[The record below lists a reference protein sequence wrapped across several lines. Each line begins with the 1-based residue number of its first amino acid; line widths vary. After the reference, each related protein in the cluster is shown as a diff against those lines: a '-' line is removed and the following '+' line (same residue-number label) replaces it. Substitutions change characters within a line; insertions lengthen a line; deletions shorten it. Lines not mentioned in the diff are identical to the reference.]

1 MRLHVFEFEDQ
12 AWFPCVIRNAMMDY
26 LQFVFDKI
34 NIYKP
39 ATGILSKMM
48 DKLKGNQIMD
58 LCSGSGGDM
67 VQLHKQLETNT
78 NQEIHISLSDR
89 FPNTEAYKEI
99 EHNSNGHITYIGTSL
114 EATDY
119 VSEHESIRTIFSAFH
134 HFKPEYAQKVIE
146 NAIQSNAPIA
156 IFDGGTKHLLFFLSM
171 LIVHPLALFIVTPFI
186 GHFSLS
192 RLFFTYIIP
201 LIPLCT
207 MWDGSVSILRLY
219 TTKEMEKII
228 YKAGI
233 GNYYWEV
240 GSKKTCFG
248 LKMNYMIGIPNAGN
262 SDKI

>member
-12 AWFPCVIRNAMMDY
+12 AWFPSTIRNAMMDY

-39 ATGILSKMM
+39 ATLILTKMM
-48 DKLKGNQIMD
+48 DRLNAHQIMD

-67 VQLHKQLETNT
+67 LILHKQLETNS
-78 NQEIHISLSDR
+78 NQEILISLSDK
-89 FPNTEAYKEI
+89 FPNTEVYKVI
-99 EHNSNGHITYIGTSL
+99 EHKSNGHITYIGKSV

-119 VSEHESIRTIFSAFH
+119 VSEHKSIRTIFSAFH
-134 HFKPEYAQKVIE
+134 HFKPEYAQKVLE

-186 GHFSLS
+186 RPFSLS

-207 MWDGSVSILRLY
+207 MWDGSISILRLY
-219 TTKEMEKII
+219 TTKDMEKII
-228 YKAGI
+228 YKSGI

-248 LKMNYMIGIPNAGN
+248 LKMNYLIGIPNAKN
-262 SDKI
+262 SDNT